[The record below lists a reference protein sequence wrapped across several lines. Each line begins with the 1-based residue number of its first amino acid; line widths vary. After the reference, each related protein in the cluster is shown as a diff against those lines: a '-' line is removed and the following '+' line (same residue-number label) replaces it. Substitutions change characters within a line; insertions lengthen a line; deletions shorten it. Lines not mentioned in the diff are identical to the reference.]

1 MNTQNEPL
9 EVRLQREARNKI
21 WEKLTDSDSL
31 WNTVDDVISH
41 TIAEFR
47 KEAVSAIEREKKL
60 VVSDIREIEREDDDI
75 IEVNTAWLRNERNRV
90 SNEATTIAITAVEGV
105 GKNEL

>member
-41 TIAEFR
+41 TIAETL
-47 KEAVSAIEREKKL
+47 KEAIELSDLIERQEPDGGTKQWMAFK
-60 VVSDIREIEREDDDI
+60 RFR
-75 IEVNTAWLRNERNRV
+75 NTLRDRLA
-90 SNEATTIAITAVEGV
+90 ATTAVEGV
-105 GKNEL
+105 GKK